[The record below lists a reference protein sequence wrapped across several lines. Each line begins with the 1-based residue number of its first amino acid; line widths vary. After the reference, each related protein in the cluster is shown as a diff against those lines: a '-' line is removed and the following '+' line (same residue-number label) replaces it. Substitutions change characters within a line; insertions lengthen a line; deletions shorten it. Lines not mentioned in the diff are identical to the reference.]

1 MKYQGSKQRILNGI
15 LPLMIPEIYNKS
27 AFVDAFC
34 GGCSVVENMPKD
46 VRRIANDKNKYLIA
60 MWKSLTNDR
69 CRKPPMRIERDF
81 YCDVRDSYNNG
92 DDRYTDG
99 IKGWV
104 GFMASPFVTLKLTSF
119 VAVSVSTPVRYL
131 SSGMTISPASRPS
144 ISNV

>member
-15 LPLMIPEIYNKS
+15 LPLLIPEIYNKS

-81 YCDVRDSYNNG
+81 YCVWSKEITNSMHQKNTY
-92 DDRYTDG
+92 
-99 IKGWV
+99 KPV
-104 GFMASPFVTLKLTSF
+104 EKLFML
-119 VAVSVSTPVRYL
+119 
-131 SSGMTISPASRPS
+131 
-144 ISNV
+144 